1 MRFKYFMGSAF
12 SLGKLGIFFLLI
24 ASIYACD
31 KDTAQ
36 GPPTSL
42 TRLDGAIRLVHLDTA
57 VRLSWNKALTAWE
70 GEHKPDIRYEIEVS
84 SDPTFADQTQEVYT
98 TQLDSAFIHLNANQ
112 LTHFEDYYARIRA
125 VAGQNEARSNWLQSE
140 VFHILDKVREINI
153 FRSVKNHELIDRG
166 VILRWEKNDDITSV
180 VLSAEGI
187 ADQPFVITGDN
198 KTNASKQIEGLTP
211 DQEYTAQLFAGEKS
225 MGVITFKT
233 KLGVDNPS
241 FINLRQISG
250 NPAALREALESA
262 ADGATIV
269 LKRGEVYT
277 FTETFLFD
285 KSVKIISEPGF
296 TAPAHIQISSSLNI
310 KAGVEIG
317 SIVFE
322 DVKLTSNINGGYVFN
337 IQVNGKIAEIIFE
350 NCLISD
356 HRGVVRVRAADDN
369 TSSSL
374 EVGNYKINNCIVQ
387 NIGDFG
393 VSCVSRLNTN
403 LRNVSI
409 TNSTI
414 NNANRV
420 IYVSVNKRSNHDDS
434 FTIANVTIYNSGAG
448 RFYDLNNDGLFTN
461 GLTVNNSIYGSS
473 AANNSRGKVSI
484 NINNSFMTS
493 DVTGTAIAG
502 LMSAGKSSAQVF
514 ADPSSGD
521 FTIKEAELYNVG
533 DPRWRP

>member
-1 MRFKYFMGSAF
+1 MGSAF